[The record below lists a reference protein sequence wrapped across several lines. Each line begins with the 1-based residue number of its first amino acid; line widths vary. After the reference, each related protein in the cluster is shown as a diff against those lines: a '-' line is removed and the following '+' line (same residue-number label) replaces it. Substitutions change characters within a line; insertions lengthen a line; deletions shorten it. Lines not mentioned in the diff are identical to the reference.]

1 MIMDDAKIRG
11 ECSALVRYM
20 KPSDG
25 SGNGTL
31 VLSHSAV
38 HTFLREHSDNHQCT
52 ENNCLETHV
61 VSADIL
67 RQCCVKYLLQPRY
80 STTLEQRGRL
90 NFVSGDGTSLKEHQ
104 FALYAAKYWYRH
116 CDDLLPSDETKDL
129 VRRLLE
135 SENFQTCLQIQSVS
149 IIGHFLISYHPLT
162 GRPRSLKQNL
172 PAWTPLIDTDTHKFH
187 EQYKDFLR
195 EWSHLLQLGLSYRF
209 NGEVDRVFWK
219 MLGQQS
225 FLSNGQCRYK
235 SFLIGDRPGCPS
247 GRFSTSSCMFLSSSS
262 DGQRHTALYVS
273 TKS

>member
-1 MIMDDAKIRG
+1 MDDAKIRG
-11 ECSALVRYM
+11 ECSALVRYI

-38 HTFLREHSDNHQCT
+38 HTFLREHSDERQCT
-52 ENNCLETHV
+52 ERNCQEANI

-67 RQCCVKYLLQPRY
+67 RQCCIKYLLQPRY
-80 STTLEQRGRL
+80 STTLQQRGRL
-90 NFVSGDGTSLKEHQ
+90 NFISGDGTPLKEHQ

-116 CDDLLPSDETKDL
+116 CDDLMPSDDAKNL
-129 VRRLLE
+129 VRRLLM

-172 PAWTPLIDTDTHKFH
+172 PSWTPLIDSDNHKFH

-195 EWSHLLQLGLSYRF
+195 EWSHLLQLGLSYQC
-209 NGEVDRVFWK
+209 NGEVDRIFWK
-219 MLGQQS
+219 TLGRQS
-225 FLSNGQCRYK
+225 FLRNGQSRYQC
-235 SFLIGDRPGCPS
+235 FLVGDNPGCPNKPL
-247 GRFSTSSCMFLSSSS
+247 STSACMFLSSSN
-262 DGQRHTALYVS
+262 DGEKHTVLYVS
-273 TKS
+273 SKS